1 MRLTLGNWTK
11 EGGSRLVNP
20 ACWLLLGALVTATP
34 AAGQSTAKKPGLIR
48 DTGVAEGKE
57 ESEASKEKHYNPMMA
72 EKSVK
77 IGDFYLKRKNYDAA
91 IQRYMEAL
99 EYQPNRIEAF
109 EALGRAYE
117 RKGDRGKAAAVYKD
131 FVDKFPSSP
140 KVAEFR
146 TKIARLEKK

>member
-1 MRLTLGNWTK
+1 LFLG
-11 EGGSRLVNP
+11 V
-20 ACWLLLGALVTATP
+20 LVTAMP

-48 DTGVAEGKE
+48 DTAVAEGKE
-57 ESEASKEKHYNPMMA
+57 EAAASKEKNYNPMLA

-77 IGDFYLKRKNYDAA
+77 IGDFYLKKKNYAAA
-91 IQRYMEAL
+91 IQRYLEAL

-117 RKGDRGKAAAVYKD
+117 KKGDPGKAVALYKD